1 MKDNLLTWWN
11 GLAYREQQL
20 VAVCSIFLIIGIFYW
35 GIWSPI
41 SNAEQDA
48 QRRLVQS
55 QKTLSYVKQSVNKI
69 VAAKQSGQTS
79 TRKGSL
85 SSIVNTIASRYG
97 VVISRMQPQGKKV
110 QIWMDDVPFNDLL
123 AYLNE
128 LTQNQGLSLDTF
140 DVTETETAGLVK
152 VRRIQLSQ

>member
-1 MKDNLLTWWN
+1 MKDNLLSWWN

-20 VAVCSIFLIIGIFYW
+20 VAVCSVFLIIGVFYW

-48 QRRLVQS
+48 QMQLVQS
-55 QKTLSYVKQSVNKI
+55 QKTLSYVKQSANKI
-69 VAAKQSGQTS
+69 IAAKQAGKASTS
-79 TRKGSL
+79 KGSL
-85 SSIVNTIASRYG
+85 GSMVNTAASRYG
-97 VVISRMQPQGKKV
+97 IVISRMQPQGNKI
-110 QIWMDDVPFNDLL
+110 QIWTDDVPFNDLL

-128 LTQNQGLSLDTF
+128 LVQTNGLSLDTF
-140 DVTETETAGLVK
+140 DVTETDVPGLVK